1 MTQFDWSKAR
11 KGFDFLFKVKAEKDT
26 GDFYFISPLN
36 DRFVSEMGNYI
47 LFRDMK
53 DLPELFEISMR
64 PDDST
69 WDGSGTPPVGT
80 VCEFNGAGAACPY
93 DPWHPDL
100 KDGDHVTIIAYFND
114 SVGEIAAFTFKAR
127 NENIAAIQVE
137 QARPGA
143 FRPIRTQA
151 QLAAEEREKAVR
163 NMKDIW
169 RANYEGRVE
178 DGLYALYD
186 AGYRKVE
193 VKP

>member
-1 MTQFDWSKAR
+1 MTQIDWSKAR
-11 KGFDFLFKVKAEKDT
+11 KGFDFHFKGKADADT

-36 DRFVSEMGNYI
+36 DRFVSETGSYI

-53 DLPELFEISMR
+53 NLPELFEISMR

-69 WDGSGTPPVGT
+69 WNGSGPPPVGT

-114 SVGEIAAFTFKAR
+114 SVGEIAAFTFEAR

-143 FRPIRTQA
+143 FRPIRTAA
-151 QLAAEEREKAVR
+151 QLAAEEREKAIKAMCEFGVDAGDSTIE
-163 NMKDIW
+163 MTC
-169 RANYEGRVE
+169 A
-178 DGLYALYD
+178 ALYD
-186 AGYRKVE
+186 AGLRFE